1 LSFQRMQHV
10 QKEGGTKDTFNLGE
24 LWNPQTNLSTT
35 IDNFVAQ
42 ILQVREGFRSLVKPK
57 AVSIFRFQVL
67 WEVFA
72 GNIVHFEVETR
83 DEKNEV
89 GSSSSSPIQFK
100 DKWGGEV
107 VHLTALQ
114 ELGRLAMLSNKSDS
128 DTMKHLKSNN
138 IQHLWQQLD
147 KLCMTKEQLV
157 DAYGSFDFIS
167 THVLQKLREIFE
179 GLFVY
184 GQLLDHNDVE
194 SQKDMRNQEIYDH
207 KKSVP
212 TSVENGLGDSISSY
226 LTEKSQINSVDY
238 PSQQFKT
245 YKHPTTNILDGDL
258 LEVDP
263 FAILTHWL
271 LSVSTFFIT
280 LYTNYSMQKISMCC
294 RLLINSLKKL
304 NAFSHLQC

>member
-1 LSFQRMQHV
+1 
-10 QKEGGTKDTFNLGE
+10 
-24 LWNPQTNLSTT
+24 
-35 IDNFVAQ
+35 
-42 ILQVREGFRSLVKPK
+42 
-57 AVSIFRFQVL
+57 
-67 WEVFA
+67 
-72 GNIVHFEVETR
+72 
-83 DEKNEV
+83 
-89 GSSSSSPIQFK
+89 
-100 DKWGGEV
+100 
-107 VHLTALQ
+107 
-114 ELGRLAMLSNKSDS
+114 
-128 DTMKHLKSNN
+128 MKHLKSNN

-157 DAYGSFDFIS
+157 DVYGSFDFIS
-167 THVLQKLREIFE
+167 THLLQKLREIFE